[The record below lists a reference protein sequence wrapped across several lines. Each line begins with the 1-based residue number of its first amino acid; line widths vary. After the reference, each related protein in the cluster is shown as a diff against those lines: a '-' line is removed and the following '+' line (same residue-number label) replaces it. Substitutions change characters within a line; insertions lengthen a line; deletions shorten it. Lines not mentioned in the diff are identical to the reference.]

1 MASPRRHLAG
11 KNMEQTLYQ
20 ILGVS
25 ATVNFAGL
33 KRAYYARARECH
45 PDLFG
50 NSPAKTRE
58 FQMLVHAFDILS
70 DPEKR
75 KGYDASLMEE
85 PLPLRKAG
93 PLMDSEADDILE
105 ELIVGNNVP
114 PETSLAT
121 LLADLEKTETFLRY
135 REGRD
140 HLMHRRY
147 REAEACFRFI
157 VARAPQNIIFRIHLA
172 RTLGATGRCFA
183 ALHHYQTARRIGRR
197 RVPEQRLLRVKAEME
212 ALRKKHHPLLHWTL
226 SLFAEKKPVFV
237 EDPADAMVRQLSR
250 SMTTAMKSL
259 PHDE

>member
-11 KNMEQTLYQ
+11 KNIEQTLYQ

-75 KGYDASLMEE
+75 KRYDASLMEE

-93 PLMDSEADDILE
+93 PLMDSEAEVHD
-105 ELIVGNNVP
+105 
-114 PETSLAT
+114 
-121 LLADLEKTETFLRY
+121 LLQQGACGFLPKP
-135 REGRD
+135 
-140 HLMHRRY
+140 HRLP
-147 REAEACFRFI
+147 A
-157 VARAPQNIIFRIHLA
+157 VARAIREVLDNGRIA
-172 RTLGATGRCFA
+172 G
-183 ALHHYQTARRIGRR
+183 
-197 RVPEQRLLRVKAEME
+197 
-212 ALRKKHHPLLHWTL
+212 
-226 SLFAEKKPVFV
+226 
-237 EDPADAMVRQLSR
+237 
-250 SMTTAMKSL
+250 
-259 PHDE
+259 